1 MAELKRKGE
10 PVGIGAAS
18 CRALLKTFP
27 RRLGGRAP
35 PARRPRAGAGLV
47 PSLGSAWAAASGFSG
62 AEAAAAAVAALEAG
76 AAEPRQ
82 RRGPLSGQEDL
93 EKKNFRKIASV

>member
-1 MAELKRKGE
+1 MAELERKGE

-18 CRALLKTFP
+18 CRALRKTFP

-62 AEAAAAAVAALEAG
+62 AEAAAAAALAAG

-82 RRGPLSGQEDL
+82 RRGPLSGETRGAVAAL
-93 EKKNFRKIASV
+93 PIWSSG